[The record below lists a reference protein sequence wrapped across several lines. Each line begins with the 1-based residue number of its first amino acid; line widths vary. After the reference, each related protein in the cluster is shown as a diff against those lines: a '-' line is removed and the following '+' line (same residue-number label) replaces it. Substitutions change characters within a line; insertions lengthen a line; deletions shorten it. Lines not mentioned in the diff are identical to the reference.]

1 MVFKPNVAEQR
12 LPTDDQDQLSS
23 EVDLT
28 GQLQFKTKFSAVFMR
43 ASAQIAKI
51 MFSAKSLRGI
61 TAFQNLVAKFRVQQ
75 YGTFFKNLAQMRQIA
90 VGHFF
95 QLNVNGLCRT
105 DLAPLFFRVNL
116 TRERHH
122 TEGCDPAEAMKIGSL
137 GSLPSQ
143 YLVFS
148 ILNLYRPSPTKSNSA
163 CFRSCPQGR
172 WLK

>member
-1 MVFKPNVAEQR
+1 MVLKPNVAEQR

-90 VGHFF
+90 VGHF
-95 QLNVNGLCRT
+95 
-105 DLAPLFFRVNL
+105 
-116 TRERHH
+116 
-122 TEGCDPAEAMKIGSL
+122 S
-137 GSLPSQ
+137 S
-143 YLVFS
+143 
-148 ILNLYRPSPTKSNSA
+148 
-163 CFRSCPQGR
+163 
-172 WLK
+172 